1 MKKKWIGIILT
12 AIMLLGLLGCGSAKE
27 ETGEAAVQ
35 TPVSA
40 SDELLNKVWDCFS
53 EDQKFYVMGGDFE
66 NSVYNAAGIFS
77 MEDTD
82 NLTYMLF
89 IPADNIGMIDEAASM
104 IHGMNANTFTAAA
117 FHLSDPADADVL
129 VQALKDN
136 ITGTQWICGFP
147 DKLAIYI
154 VNGEY
159 VVSAFGS
166 EDNMS
171 NFMTYLVQ
179 VYGEDAVLKAEES
192 LL

>member
-1 MKKKWIGIILT
+1 
-12 AIMLLGLLGCGSAKE
+12 
-27 ETGEAAVQ
+27 
-35 TPVSA
+35 
-40 SDELLNKVWDCFS
+40 
-53 EDQKFYVMGGDFE
+53 
-66 NSVYNAAGIFS
+66 

-147 DKLAIYI
+147 DKLAIYL

-159 VVSAFGS
+159 VASAFGS

-179 VYGEDAVLKAEES
+179 VYGEDAVLKVEES
-192 LL
+192 LF